1 LTTTSSGL
9 AAFGRKSVHRSAALP
24 VPTDLPRVMR
34 LSAGCAGLAL
44 LAACSAG
51 GGGTASGPSTNYYV
65 EHATP
70 QSYEPPGPPSDPW
83 GPYIGAASQR
93 FDVPTSWIRNVMRVE
108 SGGHEYM
115 GGHLTVSAA
124 GAMGLMQLE
133 PETYREMAAQYGLG
147 PDPFNP
153 YNNIMA
159 GTAYIHEMYSIFG
172 SPGFLAA
179 YNAGPGRLQ
188 EYVNDHV
195 PLPQETQAYLAMIAP
210 HITGDYPGGN
220 SADEELAMNTSP
232 VTGVGVSSSALPSA
246 PAPVSPAPV
255 PSMVPPAPVAAS
267 APSPVLPPS
276 VPSPEQVAALVA
288 GGSAT
293 ALYAPS
299 PGAPRARIPV
309 PPAPQPAPQ
318 RYFEP
323 VAPAMAGTRPVYRP
337 HAVAASEVV
346 PVGPGGWA
354 IQVGAYNNPGDAK
367 AALGIA
373 ELTADQML
381 GKGRP
386 FVMSVLVHG
395 HTYYRARFGGL
406 AHEAAESACGRLSSG
421 PTGCEVISPDDQG

>member
-1 LTTTSSGL
+1 MTTTSSGL
-9 AAFGRKSVHRSAALP
+9 AAFGRKAVHRSAALP
-24 VPTDLPRVMR
+24 VPTDLSRVMR

-51 GGGTASGPSTNYYV
+51 GGASGPSTHYY
-65 EHATP
+65 EAHATP
-70 QSYEPPGPPSDPW
+70 QSYEPPGPPDDPW
-83 GPYIGAASQR
+83 GPYIRTASQR
-93 FDVPTSWIRNVMRVE
+93 FNVPTSWIRNVMRVE

-153 YNNIMA
+153 YDNIMA

-210 HITGDYPGGN
+210 HIAGDYPGGN
-220 SADEELAMNTSP
+220 SADEEMAMNTSP
-232 VTGVGVSSSALPSA
+232 ATGVGISSSALPSA
-246 PAPVSPAPV
+246 PVPVASVSPAPV
-255 PSMVPPAPVAAS
+255 PSLVPPAPVAAS
-267 APSPVLPPS
+267 APSPVPPPS

-299 PGAPRARIPV
+299 PGAPRARIPA
-309 PPAPQPAPQ
+309 PPAPP
-318 RYFEP
+318 RYFAP

-337 HAVAASEVV
+337 HAVVASEAV

-373 ELTADQML
+373 ELSADQML

-406 AHEAAESACGRLSSG
+406 AHETAESACGRLSSG
-421 PTGCEVISPDDQG
+421 PTGCEVISPDERG

>member
-1 LTTTSSGL
+1 
-9 AAFGRKSVHRSAALP
+9 
-24 VPTDLPRVMR
+24 
-34 LSAGCAGLAL
+34 
-44 LAACSAG
+44 
-51 GGGTASGPSTNYYV
+51 
-65 EHATP
+65 
-70 QSYEPPGPPSDPW
+70 
-83 GPYIGAASQR
+83 
-93 FDVPTSWIRNVMRVE
+93 
-108 SGGHEYM
+108 
-115 GGHLTVSAA
+115 
-124 GAMGLMQLE
+124 
-133 PETYREMAAQYGLG
+133 
-147 PDPFNP
+147 
-153 YNNIMA
+153 
-159 GTAYIHEMYSIFG
+159 
-172 SPGFLAA
+172 
-179 YNAGPGRLQ
+179 
-188 EYVNDHV
+188 
-195 PLPQETQAYLAMIAP
+195 
-210 HITGDYPGGN
+210 
-220 SADEELAMNTSP
+220 
-232 VTGVGVSSSALPSA
+232 
-246 PAPVSPAPV
+246 
-255 PSMVPPAPVAAS
+255 MVPPAPVAAS